1 MNPLLAA
8 ALAELEQKGLAL
20 ALEAVQLLAQD
31 LAQGKNVVDALN
43 DLAMTMAEKQAKL
56 VDDALG
62 AVNE

>member
-31 LAQGKNVVDALN
+31 LAQGKNVVDSLN

>member
-31 LAQGKNVVDALN
+31 LASGKDVVTSLN

-56 VDDALG
+56 LDSALDAL
-62 AVNE
+62 NE